1 MINKK
6 PRIPSPVQIPEHL
19 SFYKVFAT
27 IWLHKQSVRI
37 RAMPIYPT

>member
-19 SFYKVFAT
+19 SFLQVFRDY
-27 IWLHKQSVRI
+27 LV
-37 RAMPIYPT
+37 